1 MHACTAAACGF
12 TLVGRVPIRFQIS
25 FEFDFPSKATYTMQA
40 HSLCLLLVLLGA
52 SDSVNGM

>member
-12 TLVGRVPIRFQIS
+12 TVGRVPIRFQIS
-25 FEFDFPSKATYTMQA
+25 FEFDFLSEATYTMQA